1 MLIHFNSINEMQE
14 YNFHYVLEGAYQRT
28 AIPMQAQTQK
38 KKPLVFLNIE
48 SMIFCCSTIIF
59 IWKKKR

>member
-38 KKPLVFLNIE
+38 KKHLFSSILKAWFFAVVQ
-48 SMIFCCSTIIF
+48 
-59 IWKKKR
+59 